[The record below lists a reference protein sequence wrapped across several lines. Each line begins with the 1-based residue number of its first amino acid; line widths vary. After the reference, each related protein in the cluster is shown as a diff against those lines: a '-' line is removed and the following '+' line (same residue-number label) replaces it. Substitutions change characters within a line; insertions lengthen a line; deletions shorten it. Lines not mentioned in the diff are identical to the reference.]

1 MIDETTFLNIEKDY
15 NFIFKKLC
23 GSVSEGE
30 NPDSK
35 KNKKDFAFPTQW
47 ELFIWC
53 AIMGYLDG
61 KPQKIK
67 KKQPL
72 FRWQF
77 ISGDHRSS
85 IIIFAINSSKS
96 LEIVNDKELL
106 RQNIEEH
113 ANRGLELLNKK
124 LALEPLAFNNIE
136 DLIHQI
142 QQRDKGET

>member
-1 MIDETTFLNIEKDY
+1 
-15 NFIFKKLC
+15 
-23 GSVSEGE
+23 
-30 NPDSK
+30 
-35 KNKKDFAFPTQW
+35 
-47 ELFIWC
+47 
-53 AIMGYLDG
+53 MGYLDG